1 MPDPGTGPLLS
12 RISGSVPEVGSDPV
26 SFGYKKNEKENC
38 NKLNKYAI
46 LH

>member
-26 SFGYKKNEKENC
+26 SFGNKEKMKK
-38 NKLNKYAI
+38 KLVI
-46 LH
+46 D